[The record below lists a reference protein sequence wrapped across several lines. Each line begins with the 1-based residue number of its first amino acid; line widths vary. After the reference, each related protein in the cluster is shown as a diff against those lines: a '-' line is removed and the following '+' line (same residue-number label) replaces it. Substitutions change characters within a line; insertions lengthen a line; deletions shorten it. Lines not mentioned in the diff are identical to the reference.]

1 MAMGVA
7 KTPRLQGDFFVRYRT
22 RLVLL
27 VTGLLTSAVIILSA
41 LLAWNTRNALLA
53 SAEDSGQMVAKLL
66 ARSAG
71 LANEIPG
78 QVENVLGAQ
87 MVAEAR
93 IVAHFVD
100 AAEKAGFTPEE
111 ISRRFRQLADTTVLN
126 EFWVTDEKGHAYLR
140 NVPVDFTFS
149 PSAQEQPQAHV
160 FWPLLTGQ
168 KDQVIQEARRREID
182 NQHFKYVGVGGVD
195 KARIVEVGY
204 NAKYLDDLK
213 ARVGLARAVQALLGT
228 GDIDAIW
235 VFDTKLGQL
244 AGPEV
249 MAPAS
254 VRYPSEPEIQSIR
267 DALQDHRTRS
277 VLTANALSVIA
288 PIKADGQ
295 EVIGAALVRIS
306 TDRLWQA
313 IWNQI
318 GIASLI
324 ALAVLAAGFTF
335 SYLLAKREVA
345 PIERL
350 TAAATAIEER
360 NFDTRSLAAVTARPD
375 EIGRLARVF
384 SEMGE
389 TVLAREDKLDS
400 LVQERTRALAERTEQ
415 LEGLSNKLS
424 KYLSPQLYT
433 SIFQGR
439 KEVEIVSTRKKL
451 TVFFSDLVGFTETT
465 EHLESEELT
474 DILNRYL
481 NEMASIA
488 LKHGATL
495 DKYVGDAIVAFFGD
509 PETRGV
515 AEDAKACVAMAIEMQ
530 QRIAELESEWQRVG
544 LERAFRAR
552 MGINTGFC
560 TVGNFG
566 SQKRMDYTIIGR
578 AVNVAARLEA
588 AARPGAI
595 MIAHETWTLVKD
607 AILAKEVPPL
617 IVKGLVDPLHAYE
630 VVGLREIRPR
640 KVIRRNIDG
649 VSVTVELGH
658 DDGKQTIHVLRGIIG
673 ELDHDRSSIEAVG
686 ECRPSGPI
694 LELS

>member
-1 MAMGVA
+1 LV
-7 KTPRLQGDFFVRYRT
+7 VRYRT

-27 VTGLLTSAVIILSA
+27 VTGLLASAIIILSA

-53 SAEDSGQMVAKLL
+53 SAEDSGEMVAKLL
-66 ARSAG
+66 ARSAR
-71 LANEIPG
+71 LADEIPG
-78 QVENVLGAQ
+78 EVEDMLGAQ

-100 AAEKAGFTPEE
+100 AAEKARFTPEE

-126 EFWVTDEKGHAYLR
+126 EFWVSDEKGHAYLR
-140 NVPVDFTFS
+140 NIDVDFTFS
-149 PSAQEQPQAHV
+149 PSAREQPQAHV
-160 FWPLLTGQ
+160 FWPLLMGQ
-168 KDQVIQEARRREID
+168 KDQLIQEARQREID
-182 NQHFKYVGVGGVD
+182 NQHFKYVGVGGID
-195 KARIVEVGY
+195 KPRIVEVGY
-204 NAKYLDDLK
+204 NAKYLNDLK
-213 ARVGLARAVQALLGT
+213 ARVGLARAVKTLLGT

-235 VFDTKLGQL
+235 VFDAKLGQL

-249 MAPAS
+249 MGSAS
-254 VRYPSEPEIQSIR
+254 VGYPSEPEIRLIR
-267 DALQDHRTRS
+267 DTLQDRRTRS
-277 VLTANALSVIA
+277 VALAKALSVIA
-288 PIKADGQ
+288 PIKSDQ
-295 EVIGAALVRIS
+295 EVVGAALVRIS
-306 TDRLWQA
+306 TAHVRQA
-313 IWNQI
+313 IWKQI

-324 ALAVLAAGFTF
+324 AVAVLAAGFVF

-360 NFDTRSLAAVTARPD
+360 NFDIKSLAVVTERPD

-389 TVLAREDKLDS
+389 TVLDREDKLDS
-400 LVQERTRALAERTEQ
+400 LVRERTRALAERTEQ

-439 KEVEIVSTRKKL
+439 KEVEIVSSRKKL
-451 TVFFSDLVGFTETT
+451 TVFFSDLVGFAETT

-474 DILNRYL
+474 GILNRYL

-488 LKHGATL
+488 LKHGATV

-509 PETRGV
+509 PESRGV

-530 QRIAELESEWQRVG
+530 QRITELEYEWQRVG
-544 LERAFRAR
+544 LERPFRAR

-566 SQKRMDYTIIGR
+566 SQERMDYTIIGR
-578 AVNVAARLEA
+578 TVNVAARLESA
-588 AARPGAI
+588 AQPSTI
-595 MIAHETWTLVKD
+595 LIAHETWTLVKD
-607 AILAKEVPPL
+607 TIQANEVPPV

-630 VVGLREIRPR
+630 VVGLRETRPR

-649 VSVTVELGH
+649 VSVTIERGH
-658 DDGKQTIHVLRGIIG
+658 DNDEQTIHVLKGIIG
-673 ELDHDRSSIEAVG
+673 ELDQG
-686 ECRPSGPI
+686 RPSI
-694 LELS
+694 